1 MSTLSR
7 SLNIIFAGTPDFAA
21 QHLAALLSQNQH
33 KIIAV
38 YTQPDRPAG
47 RGKQLQAS
55 PVKALAMLTGIPVY
69 QPASLKTEEAQQ
81 QLAALKAD
89 LMIVVA
95 YGLLLPQTVLDLPA
109 LGCINVHGSILPR
122 WRGAAP
128 IQRAIEAGD
137 TETGVTIMQ
146 MDAGLD
152 TGAILLIS
160 RCAINADE
168 TSASL
173 YDKLA
178 KLGPIALQETLTQIA
193 NGTAQPEAQDNAH
206 STYAKKI
213 EKVEAQVNW
222 HDSAETIAQRIRA
235 FNPAPVA
242 FTLLNGERV
251 KLWQAIAV
259 EKNQSHAVPGKILG
273 ADKNGLVVACGK
285 GSVNITILQME
296 NGKALPVND
305 ILNGHAARL
314 AVGTVFGS

>member
-1 MSTLSR
+1 MTQPPR
-7 SLNIIFAGTPDFAA
+7 PLNIIFAGTPDFAA

-69 QPASLKTEEAQQ
+69 QPASLKIEEAQQ

-95 YGLLLPQTVLDLPA
+95 YGLLLPQTVLDLPT

-178 KLGPIALQETLTQIA
+178 KLGPVALQETLTQIA
-193 NGTAQPEAQDNAH
+193 NGTTQPQAQDNAH

-213 EKVEAQVNW
+213 EKTEAQINW
-222 HDSAETIAQRIRA
+222 RDSAEVIAQRIRA

-242 FTLLNGERV
+242 FTLLSGERV

-259 EKNQSHAVPGKILG
+259 EKHQLHRAPGEILS
-273 ADKNGLVVACGK
+273 ADKNGLVIACAH
-285 GSVNITILQME
+285 GSVCITILQME

-314 AVGTVFGS
+314 AIGTVFGS